1 MANENIEYTRLPLL
15 ALRGLHVFPGML
27 LTFDVERP
35 ASVASLNMAVKN
47 DQLIFLAAQK
57 DLTVDMPKEDGLYH
71 VGTVCRVRQ
80 QLRQPRGNLCRV
92 MVEGLYRA
100 QAVSMQCN
108 QQGYMAFTYPLED
121 KAERVS
127 ANRMEALLRG
137 CLSQFEEY
145 VRLNNDMISEQ
156 LLGLL
161 GNPTPDYVSS

>member
-92 MVEGLYRA
+92 MV
-100 QAVSMQCN
+100 
-108 QQGYMAFTYPLED
+108 
-121 KAERVS
+121 
-127 ANRMEALLRG
+127 
-137 CLSQFEEY
+137 
-145 VRLNNDMISEQ
+145 
-156 LLGLL
+156 
-161 GNPTPDYVSS
+161 